1 MKALRRALKVD
12 LHRAVFSRTFLLT
25 VLLLMGWLFFNLLF
39 YTENVWTRVD
49 IVTQLNSATSGAFG
63 LAELLLAIATVP
75 YAWSYL
81 QDRNSGFEAQALQRV
96 GFRAYG
102 FSKILSVGLSAFL
115 AAITSIALFL
125 GILYARGLD
134 VLPSHPLSESGYFL
148 IIPNGGVFLYYLVH
162 AVVTG
167 LGAAMAAVVALAVST
182 MVPNVYVALMSP
194 LLWYYIY
201 QVLCS
206 IFFLSNAFS
215 LTVILFEQ
223 YFANPWFNFLW
234 ACVFLLTMTA
244 LFGRLFLWRLRKE
257 RGK

>member
-12 LHRAVFSRTFLLT
+12 LHRAVFSRAFLLT

-75 YAWSYL
+75 YAWSYV

-125 GILYARGLD
+125 GILYARGLN
-134 VLPSHPLSESGYFL
+134 VLPSHPLSESGYIW

-215 LTVILFEQ
+215 PVSYTHLRAHETIL
-223 YFANPWFNFLW
+223 
-234 ACVFLLTMTA
+234 
-244 LFGRLFLWRLRKE
+244 
-257 RGK
+257 